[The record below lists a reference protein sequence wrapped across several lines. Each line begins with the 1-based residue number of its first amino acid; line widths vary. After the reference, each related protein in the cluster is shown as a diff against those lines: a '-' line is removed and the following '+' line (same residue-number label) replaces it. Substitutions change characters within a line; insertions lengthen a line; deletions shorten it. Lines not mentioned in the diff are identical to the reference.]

1 MHALVTRFRGM
12 GGASCDQIPVKGGLS
27 WPICGLSPCQWGF
40 VVPSAVLAFGGVL
53 PMETSHSPPQA
64 QPATVLTRHL
74 GPFTADPARW
84 GGARACPW

>member
-40 VVPSAVLAFGGVL
+40 VVPSAVLAFGG
-53 PMETSHSPPQA
+53 
-64 QPATVLTRHL
+64 
-74 GPFTADPARW
+74 
-84 GGARACPW
+84 GGCPWRPVTARHRPSQQLC